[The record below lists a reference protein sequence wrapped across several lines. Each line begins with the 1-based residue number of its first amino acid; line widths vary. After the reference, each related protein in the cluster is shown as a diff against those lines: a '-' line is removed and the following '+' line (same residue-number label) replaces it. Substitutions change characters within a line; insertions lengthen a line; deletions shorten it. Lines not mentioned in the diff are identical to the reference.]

1 MAEKSFLQRVRDG
14 LEGLHP
20 AERRLANF
28 LLNFPG
34 ELAAYTAQELANLAN
49 VSPPT
54 VSRFIKRL
62 GYANYDA
69 ARRHVRIDK
78 KSGAA
83 LLMVESKSNVLN
95 DEVKAHLQQAQLN
108 LENTFLTTSLTE
120 IDTLAESI
128 LSARKVWVLGFRSSH
143 GLASYLYWQI
153 YQVCPTIS
161 LCPAAGQTMAE
172 HISAIA
178 PEDCVVI
185 IGMARRPKI
194 LEMILPHVINRGAK
208 VAFVSDESM
217 PDIKNIDWHFKC
229 QTLAPGPLFSH
240 ASVMMLMQMIATR
253 VIEVSGLEGR
263 KHLSLVEDLHEKMD
277 ELWLNE

>member
-1 MAEKSFLQRVRDG
+1 MADKSFLQRVRDG

-34 ELAAYTAQELANLAN
+34 ELASYTAQELANLAN
-49 VSPPT
+49 VSAPT
-54 VSRFIKRL
+54 VSRYIKRL

-69 ARRHVRIDK
+69 ARRHVRINK

-83 LLMVESKSNVLN
+83 LLMVESKSEVLN
-95 DEVKAHLQQAQLN
+95 DEVKHHLQNAQFN
-108 LENTFLTTSLTE
+108 LENTFLTISLSE
-120 IDTLAESI
+120 IDTLAKSI

-153 YQVCPTIS
+153 YQVCPSIS
-161 LCPAAGQTMAE
+161 LCPGAGQTMAE
-172 HISAIA
+172 HISAIST
-178 PEDCVVI
+178 EDCVII
-185 IGMARRPKI
+185 IGMARRPKM
-194 LEMILPHVINRGAK
+194 LEIILPHIIDRGAK
-208 VAFVSDESM
+208 VAFLSDESM

-229 QTLAPGPLFSH
+229 QTSAPGPLFSH
-240 ASVMMLMQMIATR
+240 ASVMMLMQLIATR
-253 VIEVSGLEGR
+253 VIEISGVKGR
-263 KHLSLVEDLHEKMD
+263 KHLSMVENLHDKMD

>member
-1 MAEKSFLQRVRDG
+1 MADKSFLQRVRDG

-34 ELAAYTAQELANLAN
+34 ELASYTAQELANLAN
-49 VSPPT
+49 VSAPT
-54 VSRFIKRL
+54 VSRYIKRL

-69 ARRHVRIDK
+69 ARRHVRINK

-83 LLMVESKSNVLN
+83 LLMVESKSEVLN
-95 DEVKAHLQQAQLN
+95 DEVKHHLQNAQFN
-108 LENTFLTTSLTE
+108 SENTFLTISLSE

-128 LSARKVWVLGFRSSH
+128 LSSRKVWVLGFRSSH

-153 YQVCPTIS
+153 YQVCPSIS
-161 LCPAAGQTMAE
+161 LCPGAGQTMAE
-172 HISAIA
+172 HISAIST
-178 PEDCVVI
+178 EDCVII
-185 IGMARRPKI
+185 IGMARRPKM
-194 LEMILPHVINRGAK
+194 LEIILPHIIDRGAK
-208 VAFVSDESM
+208 VAFLSDESM

-229 QTLAPGPLFSH
+229 QTSAPGPLFSH
-240 ASVMMLMQMIATR
+240 ASVMMLMQLIATR
-253 VIEVSGLEGR
+253 VIEISGVKGR
-263 KHLSLVEDLHEKMD
+263 KHLSMVENLHDKMD